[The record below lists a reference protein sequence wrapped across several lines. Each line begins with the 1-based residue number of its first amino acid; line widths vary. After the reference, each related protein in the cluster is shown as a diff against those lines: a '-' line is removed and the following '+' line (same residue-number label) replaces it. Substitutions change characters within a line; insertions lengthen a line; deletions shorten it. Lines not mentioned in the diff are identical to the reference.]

1 MTDCVSQYF
10 RCPKRFVKLALGDPQ
25 SETRGQGR
33 DGAAE
38 SGDGPAISRLATGED
53 AFSETMLTDGK
64 ATLPFDL
71 AHVVDSLRLE
81 QYAEASTQ
89 KSALRNVINKVY
101 YALRP
106 FMPVAVRKHI
116 QHLYLSRWKQRPFP
130 HWPVDRTVDD
140 LMRRSLL
147 QSMKAAGVNRVP
159 FIWFW
164 PEGAP
169 SCAIVT
175 HDVETRAGRDFCKT
189 LMDVDDSF
197 GMKASFQVVPEERY
211 EVPEEYLKSIT
222 DRGFEVA
229 VQDLNHDGRLYQDR
243 KQFVARAARINSYGR
258 KWGAE
263 GFRAAILYRRQEWF
277 DELEFSYDMSVPN
290 VAHLDPQRGG
300 CCTVMPYFV
309 GKILELPVTA
319 TQDYTLFHILNDY
332 SINLWK
338 RQIELIM
345 ETNGLISFII
355 HPDYITEARER
366 SIYEALLAHL
376 AQLRKTEGI
385 WIARPDHLN
394 SWWRQRAG
402 MELIADATGL
412 RIEGPGSERARIAY
426 ATEREGQLV
435 FTVQDGVPSSVSRRG

>member
-1 MTDCVSQYF
+1 MKDCVAQYF
-10 RCPKRFVKLALGDPQ
+10 RCPERYVNLSLGDRQ
-25 SETRGQGR
+25 LGTQEQGG
-33 DGAAE
+33 DGAGE
-38 SGDGPAISRLATGED
+38 PTDGSAISRLATGED
-53 AFSETMLTDGK
+53 AFSEATLTDGK

-71 AHVVDSLRLE
+71 AHVVESLRYE

-89 KSALRNVINKVY
+89 KSALRTVINKVY

-106 FMPVAVRKHI
+106 FMPVGVRKHI
-116 QHLYLSRWKQRPFP
+116 QHLYLSRWKQRAFP

-140 LMRRSLL
+140 LIKRSLL
-147 QSMKAAGVNRVP
+147 QSMKAAGVDRVP

-175 HDVETRAGRDFCKT
+175 HDVETREGRDYCKT
-189 LMDVDDSF
+189 LMDIDDAF
-197 GMKASFQVVPEERY
+197 GIKASFQVVPEQRY
-211 EVPEEYLKSIT
+211 EVPDEYLKSMT

-229 VQDLNHDGRLYQDR
+229 VQDLNHDGRLYQDK
-243 KQFVARAARINSYGR
+243 KQFMARAARINAYGR
-258 KWGAE
+258 KWGSE

-277 DELEFSYDMSVPN
+277 DALEFSYDMSVPN

-332 SINLWK
+332 SIDLWK

-355 HPDYITEARER
+355 HPDYITEERGR

-376 AQLRKTEGI
+376 AQLRQNEGI
-385 WIARPDHLN
+385 WIARPDHVN
-394 SWWRQRAG
+394 SWWRQRAA
-402 MELIADATGL
+402 MELIEDADGL

-426 ATEREGQLV
+426 ATERGGQLV
-435 FTVQDGVPSSVSRRG
+435 FTVQDGVQSSISRQG